1 MLGHQSHI
9 RKILFTG
16 AFLSFWTVG
25 SAFADAGP
33 GTTPERV
40 AQGQALYQ
48 AKCAFCHG
56 DKADGKGPAGK
67 AMKPAPRNLLTGK
80 FEKGDQPQN
89 IFQTITKGLPKTS
102 MPGYPN
108 LSPDESWNLTYYVS
122 SLRSKK
128 AKNKK

>member
-16 AFLSFWTVG
+16 AFLGFWTAG